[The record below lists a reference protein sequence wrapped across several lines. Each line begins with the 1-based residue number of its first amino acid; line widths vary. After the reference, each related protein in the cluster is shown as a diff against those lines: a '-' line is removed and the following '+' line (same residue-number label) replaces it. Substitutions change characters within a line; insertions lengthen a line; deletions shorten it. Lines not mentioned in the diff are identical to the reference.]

1 MNMKPVSA
9 IAASVIAGTAL
20 AQQPVTLRFDA
31 RVGNDA
37 FACGRTYVSASNV
50 AFAVEDFRFYIH
62 DAQLLKADGG
72 AVAITLEQDGKWQR
86 DNAALLDFEDK
97 TGACGNGTAETR
109 HEVRGTVPAGEYRGV
124 RFTLG
129 LPFALN
135 HQDATIAQAPFNV
148 TSLFWNGRGG
158 YKFARIDL
166 VAKTADGRPNP
177 FPIHLGSTLC
187 TTASAGAMAGHDG
200 APSGGH
206 GGAAGMMTPPT
217 VCANPNRVTVEFNG
231 FNPARDRIVA
241 DLGALIKGTDIRT
254 NHGDMPGCMSAPNDN
269 DCVAIMKNFGIAFRG
284 VPGEQAFFRIN
295 RLLLTQ

>member
-109 HEVRGTVPAGEYRGV
+109 SEVRGTVPAGEYRGV

-135 HQDATIAQAPFNV
+135 HQDATIAQAPFSV
-148 TSLFWNGRGG
+148 TSLFWNWRGG

-166 VAKTADGRPNP
+166 AAKTSDGRPNP

-187 TTASAGAMAGHDG
+187 TAAGEGVVAGQG
-200 APSGGH
+200 GGH
-206 GGAAGMMTPPT
+206 GGGAGMMTPPT
-217 VCANPNRVTVEFNG
+217 ICANPNRVTVEFDG

-241 DLGALIKGTDIRT
+241 DLGALIKGADIRA

-284 VPGEQAFFRIN
+284 VPGEQAFFRVN

>member
-1 MNMKPVSA
+1 MNMKTVSS
-9 IAASVIAGTAL
+9 IAASVIAGTVF

-31 RVGNDA
+31 RVGVDA
-37 FACGRTYVSASNV
+37 FACGQTYTTATNV
-50 AFAVEDFRFYIH
+50 AFEVEDFRFYIH
-62 DAQLLKADGG
+62 DAQLLKDDGS
-72 AVAITLEQDGKWQR
+72 AAPITLEQDGRWQR

-97 TGACGNGTAETR
+97 TGACGNGTPETR
-109 HEVRGTVPAGEYRGV
+109 HEVRGTVPTGEYRGV

-135 HQDATIAQAPFNV
+135 HQDATIARAPLSV
-148 TSLFWNGRGG
+148 TSLFWNWRGG

-187 TTASAGAMAGHDG
+187 AVAGDSAKAE
-200 APSGGH
+200 H
-206 GGAAGMMTPPT
+206 GGGAGMMTPPAA
-217 VCANPNRVTVEFNG
+217 CANPNRVTVEFNG

-284 VPGEQAFFRIN
+284 VPGEQAFFRVN

>member
-1 MNMKPVSA
+1 MKTKPASA
-9 IAASVIAGTAL
+9 IAASVIAGAAL

-37 FACGRTYVSASNV
+37 FACGRTYVTAANV
-50 AFAVEDFRFYIH
+50 AFEVADFRFYVH
-62 DAQLLKADGG
+62 DAQLLKADGS
-72 AVAITLEQDGKWQR
+72 AVPITLEQDGKWQR
-86 DNAALLDFEDK
+86 GNAALLDFEDK

-135 HQDATIAQAPFNV
+135 HQDATIAQAPFSY
-148 TSLFWNGRGG
+148 TSLFWNWRGG

-166 VAKTADGRPNP
+166 VARTADGRPNP

-187 TTASAGAMAGHDG
+187 TAAGEGALAGHG
-200 APSGGH
+200 GGH
-206 GGAAGMMTPPT
+206 GGGGVVTPPT
-217 VCANPNRVTVEFNG
+217 SCANPNRVTVEFSN
-231 FNPARDRIVA
+231 FNPVRDRIVA
-241 DLGALIKGTDIRT
+241 DLGALIKGADTSG

-284 VPGEQAFFRIN
+284 VPGEHSFFRAN